1 MKYKPV
7 SKTILLFIVASFI
20 FGGGFVIGQRYSNK
34 IDDIIPAGKI
44 SITSNTKPDNV
55 NDSLFWEAWTIVD
68 NNFIDKVENQKKIE
82 GAIQGMLRSLDDPYT
97 VYLEPSTNKRFLEDL
112 EGQFD
117 GIGAELAIRDA
128 LITVVAPL
136 ENSPAE
142 KAGIKPKDVIIKVD
156 DQETSKISF
165 DDAIAKIRGKKGTTV
180 VLTVVHD
187 GQTEESEIS
196 IIRDTIE
203 VKSVKLSFIGD
214 NNSLALIKINQF
226 GKDTVSLLKD
236 YHQEIIAK
244 KAQGLIIDLRNNPG
258 GLLDTAIEVSS
269 LFMPDDLSQY
279 REDNLKKAV
288 VVIEE
293 NAKKE
298 KKNFTRTQKQLF
310 NFPLVII
317 QNRGSAS
324 AAEIFAGAMK
334 DYQLGSVIGEAS
346 FGKGSVQNLEDL
358 SNKGSIKVTIAKW
371 LTPTGVGING
381 KGINPDIMIQ
391 EEVTENNDPVMNR
404 AIDLLKTHN

>member
-1 MKYKPV
+1 MKIKPI
-7 SKTILLFIVASFI
+7 SKTIIFFIIASFI
-20 FGGGFVIGQRYSNK
+20 FGGGFILGQRYPNK

-55 NDSLFWEAWTIVD
+55 NDSLFWEAWTIV
-68 NNFIDKVENQKKIE
+68 NNKFIDKVENQKKIE
-82 GAIQGMLRSLDDPYT
+82 GAIQGMLQSLDDPYT

-117 GIGAELAIRDA
+117 GIGAELAIRDT

-142 KAGIKPKDVIIKVD
+142 KAGIKPKDVIIKVN

-187 GQTEESEIS
+187 GQTEESKIS

-203 VKSVKLSFIGD
+203 VKSVKLSFVGD
-214 NNSLALIKINQF
+214 NNSLAFIKINQF
-226 GKDTVSLLKD
+226 GKDTVSLLKE
-236 YHQEIIAK
+236 YHQEIVDK

-258 GLLDTAIEVSS
+258 GLLDSAIEVSS
-269 LFMPDDLSQY
+269 LFMPDDLSKHS
-279 REDNLKKAV
+279 EDNLKKGIV
-288 VVIEE
+288 VVEE
-293 NAKKE
+293 DAKKE
-298 KKNFTRTQKQLF
+298 KKNFTRTKKQLF
-310 NFPLVII
+310 NLPLVII
-317 QNRGSAS
+317 QNQGSAS
-324 AAEIFAGAMK
+324 ASEIFAGAMK
-334 DYQLGSVIGEAS
+334 DYQLGSIIGETS

-358 SNKGSIKVTIAKW
+358 SNKGSIKITIAKW
-371 LTPTGVGING
+371 LTPTGIGING
-381 KGINPDIMIQ
+381 KGIDPDIMI
-391 EEVTENNDPVMNR
+391 EEEATEDRDPAMNR
-404 AIDLLKTHN
+404 AIDLLKSKL